1 MKQKPKLT
9 VKGLKRL
16 IKIYET
22 VSYEHKTEPY
32 DRIPWAVEVDADE
45 RETLR
50 RFYEE

>member
-9 VKGLKRL
+9 VKDLKRL
-16 IKIYET
+16 LKIYET

-32 DRIPWAVEVDADE
+32 DRIPWAVKVDADE